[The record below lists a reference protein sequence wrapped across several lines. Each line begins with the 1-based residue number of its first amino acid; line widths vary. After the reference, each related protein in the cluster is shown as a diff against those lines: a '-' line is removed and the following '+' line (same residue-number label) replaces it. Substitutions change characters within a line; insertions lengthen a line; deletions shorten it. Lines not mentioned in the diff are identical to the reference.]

1 MPPRINDYIDITPDT
16 SFKTDINNLV
26 ARVDSVILG
35 ISDGEIVNYLSEYN
49 MKPSPLIEVVL
60 DNIVFYQNM
69 CNVK

>member
-1 MPPRINDYIDITPDT
+1 MPPNINDYIDITPDT
-16 SFKTDINNLV
+16 SFKTDIYNIV